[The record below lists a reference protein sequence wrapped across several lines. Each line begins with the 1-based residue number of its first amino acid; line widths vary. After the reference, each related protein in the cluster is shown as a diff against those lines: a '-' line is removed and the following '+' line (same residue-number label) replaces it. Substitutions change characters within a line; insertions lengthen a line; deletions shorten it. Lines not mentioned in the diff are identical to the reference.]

1 MAPRRRQ
8 QQQQQQQRRTESSA
22 SDRILARTYYNTK
35 SSAGFASVR
44 KLVNASGLPRK
55 TVLKWL
61 QAQPTYTLHAPA
73 RKQGYPTRR
82 YIVHTV
88 DEQWQADLADMVAL
102 SKYNKGYRYIL
113 TVIDLFS
120 RYAWARPLRSKQ
132 GAAVAA
138 AFKDIFRR
146 DRRIPKRV
154 QTDQGR
160 EFENSHVRS
169 LFRRRNIELFSIK
182 SAYKAAV
189 VERFNRT
196 LKDRLWRYFTAN
208 ITLTWA
214 RNGAL
219 SDAVYA
225 YNRSVHRTLKR
236 RPIDIASGAVSVD
249 TARDDQANNNNNN
262 RSGSGK
268 RYYDIHVGDTVRLS
282 KVKGVFARG
291 YLPQWTEEYFRVA
304 SIDQRHIPTTYQLR
318 DSAGE
323 LVEGSFYRQEI
334 QPIVVREDEDEFM
347 VERVVRRQRRN
358 GVGWALVK
366 WAGHPNT
373 MNSWVRQSDLRNVTH
388 RQPRSSSTTNLR

>member
-1 MAPRRRQ
+1 MAFRRRR
-8 QQQQQQQRRTESSA
+8 QRRTEPSA
-22 SDRILARTYYNTK
+22 SDRLLTRTYYNAK

-61 QAQPTYTLHAPA
+61 QAQPTYTLHVPA

-82 YIVHTV
+82 YIVHTI
-88 DEQWQADLADMVAL
+88 DEQWQADLADMGAL
-102 SKYNKGYRYIL
+102 AKYNKGYRYIL

-146 DRRIPKRV
+146 DGRIPKRV

-196 LKDRLWRYFTAN
+196 LKDRLWRYITAN
-208 ITLTWA
+208 ITLKRA
-214 RNGAL
+214 RNGVL
-219 SDAVYA
+219 SD
-225 YNRSVHRTLKR
+225 
-236 RPIDIASGAVSVD
+236 
-249 TARDDQANNNNNN
+249 
-262 RSGSGK
+262 
-268 RYYDIHVGDTVRLS
+268 TV
-282 KVKGVFARG
+282 
-291 YLPQWTEEYFRVA
+291 
-304 SIDQRHIPTTYQLR
+304 
-318 DSAGE
+318 
-323 LVEGSFYRQEI
+323 
-334 QPIVVREDEDEFM
+334 
-347 VERVVRRQRRN
+347 
-358 GVGWALVK
+358 
-366 WAGHPNT
+366 
-373 MNSWVRQSDLRNVTH
+373 
-388 RQPRSSSTTNLR
+388 